1 MKEKQ
6 EQMKSAEMNLKTEAQ
21 RLRKMIDTEKENI
34 QHIQRLHG
42 QELLDKERKLQ
53 KTLDEKRIEIAK
65 YWEDKLMHEIGRL
78 KEELEQI
85 YTEEQHGAVQRV
97 REEKEREF
105 EMAKKEWEKSIRE
118 FSKEV
123 RKLDILY
130 FFKNNQYSI

>member
-118 FSKEV
+118 CSKEV

-130 FFKNNQYSI
+130 FFKNNQ

>member
-118 FSKEV
+118 CSKEV